1 MLPYLQV
8 DDEDDSSFIY
18 SITAG
23 DEGVFTVIGNTIV
36 LLQKLDY
43 ETKATYNI
51 TVEATDSRDEPQTV
65 SNLIIQPIDLLYD
78 LTCIYLFFCCT
89 IKYRYIFFALLDQYT
104 NKNDLVPGSQSA
116 N

>member
-23 DEGVFTVIGNTIV
+23 DEGVFTVIGNTIG

-65 SNLIIQPIDLLYD
+65 SNLIIQPIDLLY
-78 LTCIYLFFCCT
+78 
-89 IKYRYIFFALLDQYT
+89 RY
-104 NKNDLVPGSQSA
+104 
-116 N
+116 